1 VEEMKRKEKETE
13 RDIEMD
19 SMKEIIMKYL
29 LSEKSPDRDNY
40 NLSNVAEKIDELVL
54 RKISQIVRAES
65 ASLIVPVYSSFVS

>member
-1 VEEMKRKEKETE
+1 MEEMKRKEKETE

>member
-29 LSEKSPDRDNY
+29 L
-40 NLSNVAEKIDELVL
+40 
-54 RKISQIVRAES
+54 
-65 ASLIVPVYSSFVS
+65 LI